1 MTLSPEPREST
12 EYIKPEV
19 VDYGD
24 LAELTAGTQQ
34 GVILDATFPISTRKR
49 RVRGVSM
56 ISSRTRNAI
65 NNRLE

>member
-1 MTLSPEPREST
+1 M

-34 GVILDATFPISTRKR
+34 GWVLDATFPISTR
-49 RVRGVSM
+49 RGWGGGGGFSV
-56 ISSRTRNAI
+56 TFP
-65 NNRLE
+65 

>member
-1 MTLSPEPREST
+1 MSLSPEPREST

-34 GVILDATFPISTRKR
+34 GWVLDATFPISTR
-49 RVRGVSM
+49 RGGGGGGGGGGGFSV
-56 ISSRTRNAI
+56 TFP
-65 NNRLE
+65 